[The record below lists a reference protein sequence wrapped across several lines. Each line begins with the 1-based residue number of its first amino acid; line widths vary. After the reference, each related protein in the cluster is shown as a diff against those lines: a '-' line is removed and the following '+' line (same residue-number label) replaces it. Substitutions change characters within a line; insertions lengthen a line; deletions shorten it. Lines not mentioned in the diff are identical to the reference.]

1 MNLMIISD
9 GERGCGGR
17 DFVRGLRVVFRET
30 WNAPSYWDGNL
41 RTSLSVSG
49 DSINRGCPSK
59 MGICVNMC
67 FYQFQKPENGP
78 ETPPSRSK
86 FRDLFRHVFKFPTQV
101 PIFEDTLCSIIA
113 SRSVW
118 RLSFRIKI
126 PKIIMHWKSWQWP
139 RWSSWSRWSTS
150 LTRRKYWGDSH
161 TKLTLSLTFSVD
173 FREVRHPFIVSLLWS
188 HKDSHCLYMLFP
200 FICGGELF
208 SHLRH
213 SGKFSV
219 SAAQFYAAEIVSAL
233 EYLHSLSII
242 YRDLKPENLLI
253 DKEHFV
259 LILTSNFGP

>member
-67 FYQFQKPENGP
+67 FYQFQKPENEL

-101 PIFEDTLCSIIA
+101 PIFEDTLCFIIN
-113 SRSVW
+113 SFTL
-118 RLSFRIKI
+118 RL
-126 PKIIMHWKSWQWP
+126 
-139 RWSSWSRWSTS
+139 TS
-150 LTRRKYWGDSH
+150 LLQDKN
-161 TKLTLSLTFSVD
+161 TKD
-173 FREVRHPFIVSLLWS
+173 
-188 HKDSHCLYMLFP
+188 Y
-200 FICGGELF
+200 
-208 SHLRH
+208 
-213 SGKFSV
+213 
-219 SAAQFYAAEIVSAL
+219 YA
-233 EYLHSLSII
+233 
-242 YRDLKPENLLI
+242 LK
-253 DKEHFV
+253 
-259 LILTSNFGP
+259 ILTMAQVIKLKQVEHVINEKEILRWLTH